1 MEREAVGGFYS
12 PGTLT
17 FSKWS
22 PRRLQAAATAVV
34 FPLPGGPRK
43 RTLLVPVSRAPLK
56 SEDGH
61 LSLPFCPNFRVPS
74 NRGTLGSRA
83 RPPPPGL
90 FPHGKAIFP
99 TLPMVWAAKIHSLL
113 SPLCLQ

>member
-1 MEREAVGGFYS
+1 MGREAVGGFYS

-43 RTLLVPVSRAPLK
+43 RTLLVPVSRAPLQ
-56 SEDGH
+56 SEDRH
-61 LSLPFCPNFRVPS
+61 LSPPFCSNFRVPS

-83 RPPPPGL
+83 PRPAQG
-90 FPHGKAIFP
+90 
-99 TLPMVWAAKIHSLL
+99 W
-113 SPLCLQ
+113 